1 VSEILRKG
9 AHAGVGFFALLF
21 AVLPPAA
28 CLGLAILSLIHNAF
42 FLPRYAPWLW
52 REKDHRMGYSPG
64 VIAYSV
70 TLVLL
75 CVVYWN
81 RPDIAASGWGV
92 LAFGDGIASLVGRA
106 FGRSPLPWNRKKS
119 WAGLAAFAIAASASC
134 FLLAGFVRMHV
145 EMVASLPHANL
156 LLASVIAGVTGAVVE
171 SLDQPLDDNIAA
183 PLAAAAAFALID
195 SFDPSSWLASMPGV
209 EARAIRFFVFS
220 AVLGAL
226 AWRAKTMTAS
236 GFFSGVVL
244 SSITGAFGGP
254 AMFAALTAFWMTAEG
269 ATRVGW
275 TQKASQGIAQSTG
288 GRRRARHAFSKLG
301 IPALLTI
308 FERITPTPRPFELA
322 AFSALAAAACDTVA
336 TEIGKLSKENP
347 RQIPFRK
354 PVPPGTP
361 GGMTLLG
368 WGAGIAAAAIVVLAA
383 WLAGASLALPE
394 VALILIAAILAGF
407 VESAIGGFLIP
418 RGLIGKSALNFVLSA
433 TAAWIAWLL
442 AGHRR
447 GA

>member
-1 VSEILRKG
+1 
-9 AHAGVGFFALLF
+9 
-21 AVLPPAA
+21 
-28 CLGLAILSLIHNAF
+28 
-42 FLPRYAPWLW
+42 
-52 REKDHRMGYSPG
+52 
-64 VIAYSV
+64 
-70 TLVLL
+70 
-75 CVVYWN
+75 
-81 RPDIAASGWGV
+81 
-92 LAFGDGIASLVGRA
+92 
-106 FGRSPLPWNRKKS
+106 
-119 WAGLAAFAIAASASC
+119 
-134 FLLAGFVRMHV
+134 
-145 EMVASLPHANL
+145 
-156 LLASVIAGVTGAVVE
+156 
-171 SLDQPLDDNIAA
+171 
-183 PLAAAAAFALID
+183 
-195 SFDPSSWLASMPGV
+195 
-209 EARAIRFFVFS
+209 
-220 AVLGAL
+220 
-226 AWRAKTMTAS
+226 MTAS